1 MMLLA
6 ELPPVHTHQ
15 HIEKG
20 GEGREEGRTEGQQ
33 VERGLMP
40 VQAVVALGVTQP
52 AAPKGRQT
60 RRVLRLEQPG
70 VVPHAPAPIGLPQH
84 GVVRSQA
91 RVLPCAVGDD
101 DGLRVLH
108 GRVHHELD
116 VAAGPGEEAL
126 VEEQLPARAHVDR
139 GGRVGER
146 GDPCGGGSGSWRG
159 GGLRRRASRTE
170 VLQRGGEDHPAPAR
184 GAVGGHLAGR

>member
-1 MMLLA
+1 
-6 ELPPVHTHQ
+6 
-15 HIEKG
+15 
-20 GEGREEGRTEGQQ
+20 
-33 VERGLMP
+33 MP

-52 AAPKGRQT
+52 AAPKGGQSAG
-60 RRVLRLEQPG
+60 VLRLEQPG

-84 GVVRSQA
+84 GVVRPQT
-91 RVLPCAVGDD
+91 RVLPGAVGDD

-108 GRVHHELD
+108 GRIHHELD

-139 GGRVGER
+139 GGGVGER
-146 GDPCGGGSGSWRG
+146 GDACGGSGAWRD
-159 GGLRRRASRTE
+159 GLRRASRAE